1 MSARPPHS
9 HAWLNFRY
17 LSEEKFVALSTAEKL
32 EYLRT
37 AMEAM
42 VAVAQLEARDLH
54 EAAPGREQHAPR

>member
-1 MSARPPHS
+1 MSARPHT

-17 LSEEKFVALSTAEKL
+17 LPEDKFIALSTAEKL

-42 VAVAQLEARDLH
+42 VAVAQLEARDLRAS
-54 EAAPGREQHAPR
+54 ESAADGE